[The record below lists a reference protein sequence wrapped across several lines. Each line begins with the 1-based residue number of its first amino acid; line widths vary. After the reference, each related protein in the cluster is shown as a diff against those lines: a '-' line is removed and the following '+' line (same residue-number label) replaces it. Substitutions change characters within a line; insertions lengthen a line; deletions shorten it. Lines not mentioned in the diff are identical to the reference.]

1 MINGSLTAVDA
12 LENGH
17 WTHNAGAL
25 NAGGL
30 DGVNWTTLQTV
41 LCLSSIN
48 SLKPIGLC
56 LNTVDTIIMLCYN
69 KL

>member
-30 DGVNWTTLQTV
+30 DGVNWTTL
-41 LCLSSIN
+41 
-48 SLKPIGLC
+48 
-56 LNTVDTIIMLCYN
+56 
-69 KL
+69 